1 MKRYL
6 PAVATRTMSRRV
18 LLLAA
23 SIVLAGCAAPRAPVE
38 TVAPHSALA
47 QPQPIRLVTSGGF
60 AEAHRRLF
68 PMFEQQT
75 GAKVESAYGSS
86 MGASTTSIPHR
97 LERGEAIDVVALE
110 RGALDKLVAAGLVV
124 PGSQVDLVRSSIGL
138 AVRAGAPV
146 PDIGTEAKFKQ
157 VLLDAP
163 SIAYSASASG
173 VFYETTM
180 LKKLGIEAQVL
191 PKSKKIVGERV
202 GTIVARGDAAVG
214 MQQVSELL
222 PIEGITF
229 VGRLPDSVQSYAV
242 FSAGI
247 TTKAQ
252 NPEGAKALLRFYQSE
267 QARPVIEKTGLEV
280 VPPAR

>member
-1 MKRYL
+1 
-6 PAVATRTMSRRV
+6 MSRAPLFLSRRA

-23 SIVLAGCAAPRAPVE
+23 AALAAGCATKAPEPI
-38 TVAPHSALA
+38 
-47 QPQPIRLVTSGGF
+47 QPIRLVTSGGF
-60 AEAHRRLF
+60 AEAHRQLF
-68 PMFEQQT
+68 PLFERQT

-97 LERGEAIDVVALE
+97 LERGEPIDVVVLE
-110 RGALDKLVAAGLVV
+110 RGALDRLVAQGRVV
-124 PGSQVDLVRSSIGL
+124 PGSEVDLVRSSIGL

-146 PDIGTEAKFKQ
+146 PDIGTEAQFRQ

-173 VFYETTM
+173 TFYETTM
-180 LKKLGIEAQVL
+180 LKKLGIEAQAL
-191 PKSKKIVGERV
+191 PKSRKVVGERV
-202 GTIVARGDAAVG
+202 GTIVARGEAAVG

-222 PIEGITF
+222 PIPGITF

-247 TTKAQ
+247 TTGAR
-252 NPEGAKALLRFYQSE
+252 NPEGARALLPFYQSA
-267 QARPVIEKTGLEV
+267 QARPVIEKTGLEAL
-280 VPPAR
+280 PAAR

>member
-1 MKRYL
+1 MKPWQPFLRR
-6 PAVATRTMSRRV
+6 RT
-18 LLLAA
+18 LLLATA
-23 SIVLAGCAAPRAPVE
+23 AILAGCAAPRAPVE
-38 TVAPHSALA
+38 TAASNPALA
-47 QPQPIRLVTSGGF
+47 QPIRLVTSGGF

-68 PMFEQQT
+68 PLFEQQT

-86 MGASTTSIPHR
+86 MGASATSIPHR
-97 LERGEAIDVVALE
+97 LERGEPIDVVVLE

-146 PDIGTEAKFKQ
+146 PDIRTEAKLRR

-191 PKSKKIVGERV
+191 PKSQKIVGDRV

-222 PIEGITF
+222 PIEGITY

-252 NPEGAKALLRFYQSE
+252 NPEGAKALLRFYQSA
-267 QARPVIEKTGLEV
+267 QARPVIEKTGLEA